1 MKIGYYISKIQASDG
16 GIYQYSIYIL
26 KMLLQSTQVEKVYLF
41 YSADQTE
48 TFEAFLKHP
57 KTVAILHD
65 KKSWLYNQRK
75 RLTEFFLTRY
85 YLKDRRFNIAYK
97 LFFHLDPNR
106 SFLNKFEL
114 DVLHAPRQQAPS
126 YNLKFP
132 VIISMHDLQQLHFPE
147 FFTPLQR
154 IYRSITY
161 YTSLSEASHVIVSYN
176 HVKEDIHKYFSDIP
190 PAVSVC
196 SVPMNEDW
204 TESKSHT
211 DTDVLKQK
219 FALPDIFILTPAA
232 TWVHKNHL
240 AVLEALSILKKK
252 GRKVFWVSTGYQ
264 TNYYKT
270 IESKITE
277 LGLTDQVLFTGL
289 VSDADLMG
297 LFKMASLVLIPTL
310 YEAGSGPLFEAIR
323 YQVPVICSNVTSL
336 PDTIKND
343 EFVFDPLN
351 YDQIAG
357 LIEKA
362 LSDPSFV
369 ERNKQNSARRV
380 TEFIHADYESSFM
393 KAYRDAIDFHKHNPS
408 KS

>member
-26 KMLLQSTQVEKVYLF
+26 KMLLQSREVEKVYLF
-41 YSADQTE
+41 YSADQSE

-57 KTVAILHD
+57 KTVAVLHD
-65 KKSWLYNQRK
+65 KKGRLYNLRK

-85 YLKDRRFNIAYK
+85 YLKGGQFTFAYN
-97 LFFHLDPNR
+97 LFFLFDPNR
-106 SFLNKFEL
+106 RFLNKFRL

-126 YNLKFP
+126 YGLKFP
-132 VIISMHDLQQLHFPE
+132 VIISMHDLQQLHYPE

-154 IYRSITY
+154 IYRSISY
-161 YTSLSEASHVIVSYN
+161 YTSLSEASHVIVSYS
-176 HVKEDIHKYFSDIP
+176 HVKEDIHKYFSDIR

-196 SVPMNEDW
+196 PVPMNEDW
-204 TESKSHT
+204 TESKTHT
-211 DTDVLKQK
+211 DAEILKKK
-219 FALPDIFILTPAA
+219 FTLPDVFILTPAA
-232 TWVHKNHL
+232 TWAHKNHIAL
-240 AVLEALSILKKK
+240 LEALSILRKK
-252 GRKVFWVSTGYQ
+252 GKKVFWVSTGHQ
-264 TNYYKT
+264 TSYYKT
-270 IESKITE
+270 IEVKVKE
-277 LGLTDQVLFTGL
+277 MDLADQVLFTGL

-297 LFKMASLVLIPTL
+297 LFKMASLVVIPTL

-357 LIEKA
+357 LIETA
-362 LSDPSFV
+362 LSDNAFI
-369 ERNKQNSARRV
+369 ERNKQNSAKRI
-380 TEFIHADYESSFM
+380 TEFKNADYESAFIN
-393 KAYRDAIDFHKHNPS
+393 AYRAAIDFHKTNQM